1 MTGWNMPRRSARNVV
16 KEPQCKEKQVFDD
29 SKCQTPAVVA
39 DVIDDFVAE
48 AESQEILGN
57 DDDVSKDLVERDNKE
72 PCKVFSY
79 ILSNKFCIFITKI

>member
-1 MTGWNMPRRSARNVV
+1 M
-16 KEPQCKEKQVFDD
+16 
-29 SKCQTPAVVA
+29 VA

-57 DDDVSKDLVERDNKE
+57 DDDVSNDLVERDNKE

-79 ILSNKFCIFITKI
+79 ILSNKFCI